1 MISVVRL
8 RNFKCFED
16 QSFAIGGLTLLTGL
30 NGMGKSSLL
39 QALLLLRQS
48 HRMGFLKE
56 KGLALNGEL
65 VSLGS
70 ARDVLFLEARED
82 EIVFELTLKDETRLT
97 WNFSCTG
104 ESAILPL
111 LKVAGADN
119 VPHTGLFGESFHYLQ
134 AERTGPRTSFQ
145 APPLQAFG
153 DRQLGKAGEYCAH
166 VLAVHERE
174 NIPIRE
180 LGHPRA
186 VSLGLRDQVEA
197 WIAAVSPGTRI
208 HAVPYPDMD
217 LVSLQFSFVGEGF
230 VSDRYRATNVGFGLT
245 YALPLIVATLMSAP
259 GALLLIENPEAHL
272 HPRAQIKLTELLAR
286 AAAHGVQVV
295 LETHS
300 DHVLN
305 GLRLAVHGGHIP
317 PEKALVHFFRRS
329 QAGMQAGV
337 ISPTIEPARPNR
349 SVAGGLLRR
358 MGKRASIHS
367 WTEGSLL

>member
-1 MISVVRL
+1 M
-8 RNFKCFED
+8 
-16 QSFAIGGLTLLTGL
+16 TGL

-48 HRMGFLKE
+48 HRMGILKE
-56 KGLALNGEL
+56 GGLALNGEL
-65 VSLGS
+65 AGLGN

-82 EIVFELTLKDETRLT
+82 EISFALTLEDGDRVAWT
-97 WNFSCTG
+97 FSCTG

-111 LKVAGADN
+111 VTANGVDKVPVA
-119 VPHTGLFGESFHYLQ
+119 GLFGESFHYLQ

-145 APPLQAFG
+145 SPPLQTLG

-180 LGHPRA
+180 LGHPDA

-208 HAVPYPDMD
+208 HAVPYPDMG
-217 LVSLQFSFVGEGF
+217 LVGLQFSFVGEGF
-230 VSDRYRATNVGFGLT
+230 VSDRYRAVNVGFGLT
-245 YALPLIVATLMSAP
+245 YALPLIVAALMSAP

-272 HPRAQIKLTELLAR
+272 HPRAQIALTELLAR
-286 AAAHGVQVV
+286 AAMHGVQVI

-317 PEKALVHFFRRS
+317 PEKARVHFFRRS
-329 QAGMQAGV
+329 RAGMQAEV
-337 ISPTIEPARPNR
+337 VTPAID
-349 SVAGGLLRR
+349 RR
-358 MGKRASIHS
+358 GRIDRWPEDFFDEWEKSLD
-367 WTEGSLL
+367 SLLD

>member
-1 MISVVRL
+1 MIREIHL
-8 RNFKCFED
+8 KNFKCFED
-16 QSFAIGGLTLLTGL
+16 QAFAIGGITLLTGL

-48 HRMGFLKE
+48 HRMGLLKE
-56 KGLALNGEL
+56 RGLALNGEL
-65 VSLGS
+65 VGLGS
-70 ARDVLFLEARED
+70 ARDVLFLEAGED
-82 EIVFELTLKDETRLT
+82 EIAFELTFEGGSGVAWR
-97 WNFSCTG
+97 FSCAG
-104 ESAILPL
+104 ESTVLPL
-111 LKVAGADN
+111 VAAIGPDK
-119 VPHTGLFGESFHYLQ
+119 TLDTSLFGEPFHYLQ
-134 AERTGPRTSFQ
+134 AERTGPRISFQ
-145 APPLQAFG
+145 VPPLQTLG
-153 DRQLGKAGEYCAH
+153 DRQLGKAGEYCAY

-180 LGHPRA
+180 LGHPAA

-245 YALPLIVATLMSAP
+245 YALPLIVATLMSPP
-259 GALLLIENPEAHL
+259 GALLLVENPEAHL
-272 HPRAQIKLTELLAR
+272 HPRAQIKLTELFAR
-286 AAAHGVQVV
+286 AAARGVQVV

-317 PEKALVHFFRRS
+317 PEKTRVHFFRRS
-329 QAGMQAGV
+329 RAGMQAEV
-337 ISPTIEPARPNR
+337 ISPSID
-349 SVAGGLLRR
+349 RR
-358 MGKRASIHS
+358 GRIDHWPEDFFDEWEKSLD
-367 WTEGSLL
+367 SLLD

>member
-1 MISVVRL
+1 MIREIRL
-8 RNFKCFED
+8 KNFKCFGD
-16 QSFAIGGLTLLTGL
+16 QTFAVGGMTLLTGL

-48 HRMGFLKE
+48 HQMGFLKE
-56 KGLALNGEL
+56 RGLALNGEL
-65 VSLGS
+65 ACLGN

-82 EIVFELTLKDETRLT
+82 EIAFDLMLENGTKAA
-97 WNFSCTG
+97 WSFACSG

-111 LKVAGADN
+111 LAGPGSGDIFRE
-119 VPHTGLFGESFHYLQ
+119 GLFGQSFHYLQ

-145 APPLQAFG
+145 VSPEQTLG
-153 DRQLGKAGEYCAH
+153 NRGLGKAGEYCAH
-166 VLAVHERE
+166 VLATLERE
-174 NIPIRE
+174 SIPIQA
-180 LGHPRA
+180 LGHPDA
-186 VSLGLRDQVEA
+186 VSIGLRDQVEA
-197 WIAAVSPGTRI
+197 WIASVSPGTRI

-230 VSDRYRATNVGFGLT
+230 VSDHYRATNVGFALT

-272 HPRAQIKLTELLAR
+272 HPRAQIKLTELFAR

-317 PEKALVHFFRRS
+317 PEKACVHFFRR
-329 QAGMQAGV
+329 AKGGMQTEV
-337 ISPTIEPARPNR
+337 VSPDID
-349 SVAGGLLRR
+349 RR
-358 MGKRASIHS
+358 GRIDHWPEDFFDEWEKSLD
-367 WTEGSLL
+367 SLLD